1 MKRIE
6 KIEVEYLPDNDPD
19 LSWLGEFRDGRSKFY
34 PAFDGKSADEIAQD
48 RERLETYGHTWHCIG
63 IRAVAEV
70 VSSTGTIHKLSS
82 GGLWGIESDSGA
94 DYLEEVAK
102 EELSAL
108 ADELR
113 DFGFSEEEISLALED
128 VEMPA

>member
-1 MKRIE
+1 
-6 KIEVEYLPDNDPD
+6 
-19 LSWLGEFRDGRSKFY
+19 
-34 PAFDGKSADEIAQD
+34 
-48 RERLETYGHTWHCIG
+48 
-63 IRAVAEV
+63 
-70 VSSTGTIHKLSS
+70 
-82 GGLWGIESDSGA
+82 LWGIESDSGA